1 MDRMENG
8 SGSHKLAAEKLDALW
23 ASYREACP
31 DPEPSPA
38 FVPELWQRIER
49 RRGATSSLF
58 RHWAE
63 AWVVAALVLTVLIA
77 AFLIPRYQRA
87 PVYQSTYADVLAEAD
102 SVDYT
107 FILTGGDTR

>member
-1 MDRMENG
+1 
-8 SGSHKLAAEKLDALW
+8 
-23 ASYREACP
+23 
-31 DPEPSPA
+31 
-38 FVPELWQRIER
+38 LWQRIER